1 MSQNDY
7 KNIITV
13 PEKNETRAYC
23 IAILNNDKI
32 LLSIINKAI
41 SSIDEEYMNTL
52 ILNAATE
59 IEREITMSMILEFY
73 GIHIFVAVCFIMII
87 LLISIFH
94 NIRTKNEI
102 KLQYE
107 GYQRLSKTSNE
118 YLYEYNVKT
127 KGLELSKSCIDLFG
141 DINNLSKLKACINKA
156 VMNKGNTIFIIEL
169 PIANGEKRF
178 FKSVNS
184 FLYND
189 KGTIYSMIGKLVD
202 INEEEVEKKELIK
215 RSERDGLTG
224 IYNAIT
230 TRDLIT
236 ERIKSTDLN
245 EKDALI
251 IIDCDYFKD
260 INDTYGHLQ
269 GDKVLINI
277 SKALTQTFRKTDIIG
292 RMGGDEFCVY
302 MSNIPSSDF
311 VVSKCQQFK
320 GLIKELMIGS
330 NVTVSVGISLLVNG
344 DSYEDLFQKAD
355 KALYDA
361 KKKGRNQ
368 IQFFK

>member
-1 MSQNDY
+1 VAIDVKAESLFTKEEQEYINNNGTIKAVSIDGVAPLQYYDASGNVKGISKNVLDYISDFTGLNFTYELYDTIDKVKNSDGDIIFGVLERNQLKNVPMSISYLKSETILYINSSVSSKGLENKKYAAIKGTLLPEGIKEENTIYYNTRKECIEAVNRGEADYGYGNAYSVDFYMSQNDY

-118 YLYEYNVKT
+118 YLYEYNPFYT
-127 KGLELSKSCIDLFG
+127 MIRER
-141 DINNLSKLKACINKA
+141 
-156 VMNKGNTIFIIEL
+156 FIL
-169 PIANGEKRF
+169 
-178 FKSVNS
+178 
-184 FLYND
+184 
-189 KGTIYSMIGKLVD
+189 
-202 INEEEVEKKELIK
+202 
-215 RSERDGLTG
+215 
-224 IYNAIT
+224 
-230 TRDLIT
+230 
-236 ERIKSTDLN
+236 
-245 EKDALI
+245 
-251 IIDCDYFKD
+251 
-260 INDTYGHLQ
+260 
-269 GDKVLINI
+269 
-277 SKALTQTFRKTDIIG
+277 
-292 RMGGDEFCVY
+292 
-302 MSNIPSSDF
+302 
-311 VVSKCQQFK
+311 
-320 GLIKELMIGS
+320 
-330 NVTVSVGISLLVNG
+330 
-344 DSYEDLFQKAD
+344 
-355 KALYDA
+355 
-361 KKKGRNQ
+361 
-368 IQFFK
+368 